1 MCENLEAFGYHYDG
15 SYAEY
20 FVVSAVSIRRDSI
33 KPLPDHLDYA
43 ETSVMELLAGV
54 INGQALA
61 DFKAGESVVIMGD
74 GPAGVLH
81 ARLAAAAEAGPICL
95 ADISSVRLQQT
106 RALLAGAPGEVL
118 DGDGTTFREQL
129 MEHTDGYGCNQVMV
143 ACGAPAAQELA
154 MPLVDKCRC
163 VNFFGGLPHGSD
175 PVALNINDIHYRHIR
190 IVGTHGST
198 PEPNDSALSMIA
210 DHRLGVTI

>member
-1 MCENLEAFGYHYDG
+1 
-15 SYAEY
+15 
-20 FVVSAVSIRRDSI
+20 
-33 KPLPDHLDYA
+33 
-43 ETSVMELLAGV
+43 MELLAGV

-81 ARLAAAAEAGPICL
+81 ARLAAAADAGPIYL

-106 RALLAGAPGEVL
+106 RVLLAGDPGEVL

-129 MEHTDGYGCNQVMV
+129 MERPNGYGCNQAMV

-154 MPLVDKCRC
+154 MPLIDK
-163 VNFFGGLPHGSD
+163 
-175 PVALNINDIHYRHIR
+175 A
-190 IVGTHGST
+190 
-198 PEPNDSALSMIA
+198 
-210 DHRLGVTI
+210 GV